1 MGYRH
6 RWLEIRAAA
15 DRACCTPAKIQ
26 RAVRSGQLQAAR
38 RRGSRELV
46 FLESWIDEW
55 LIGQVMPEDGEITV
69 CIDVA
74 SSASRELFGDLRKS
88 DAART

>member
-6 RWLEIRAAA
+6 RWLDIRTAA
-15 DRACCTPAKIQ
+15 DRACCTPAKIH
-26 RAVRSGQLQAAR
+26 RAVRGGQLHAR
-38 RRGSRELV
+38 RSRDGELV

-69 CIDVA
+69 CIDA
-74 SSASRELFGDLRKS
+74 TSSASRALSGVI
-88 DAART
+88 